1 MCPDFCRRVPGV
13 WVCVRE
19 IELDHRQRGG
29 RSSRERVIG
38 PGETRLLRPSSCPA
52 GLRQNTDTCSGSSS
66 SRCSRGGWGGA
77 PLRRPSC
84 GQGLSWLQM
93 PSSPSLAPNM
103 PPPADPAPPRPGKAP
118 QPQPGMLGGGP
129 GSPAVHVLR
138 DGGIGDGLG
147 WVQAALAA
155 QAAAVAT
162 EAAKLPPRWVVG
174 GDAPGLGVEGVV
186 VVNVVIVPVPRM
198 TRRTRP

>member
-1 MCPDFCRRVPGV
+1 MLSG
-13 WVCVRE
+13 WV
-19 IELDHRQRGG
+19 GG
-29 RSSRERVIG
+29 G
-38 PGETRLLRPSSCPA
+38 PTQASQLRP
-52 GLRQNTDTCSGSSS
+52 
-66 SRCSRGGWGGA
+66 GA
-77 PLRRPSC
+77 QLASDAFLPFPGPLD
-84 GQGLSWLQM
+84 
-93 PSSPSLAPNM
+93 PNM